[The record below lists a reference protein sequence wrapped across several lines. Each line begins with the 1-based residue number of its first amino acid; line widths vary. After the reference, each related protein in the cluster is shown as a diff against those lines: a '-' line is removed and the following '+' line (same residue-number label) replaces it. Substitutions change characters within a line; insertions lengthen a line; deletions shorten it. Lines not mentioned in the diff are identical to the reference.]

1 MYIQYIQIRVST
13 VKIHVKAFYRK
24 TIFIHE
30 QEIYPGDHIRIP
42 EVLYLK
48 KKFCSDM

>member
-1 MYIQYIQIRVST
+1 MYIQYIQIRITT
-13 VKIHVKAFYRK
+13 VKISLKGFYRK

-30 QEIYPGDHIRIP
+30 QEIYPGNHIRIP